1 MTFYDAVVVGAGHA
15 GIEAANILN
24 LLNIKT
30 LLISHSLEK
39 IGYPSCNP
47 SIGGIGKSHLVYELD
62 VLGGIM
68 PIISDKTG
76 IHFKLLNSSK
86 GPAVWSL
93 RAQID
98 TDRYTHLM
106 KQSLMDMK
114 NIELIE
120 DEVIDIIIDNNIVSG
135 LRLLSGNTIK
145 SKKIIIA
152 AGTFLNGEIFI
163 GHSTI
168 KGGRFYDPSSMILA
182 ENLKKMG
189 FRTERLKTG
198 TSPRVKKDSIDFS
211 NMQEQKGENN
221 TGSFSIIDEGNIH
234 NSAICYITRTNKET
248 HKIINDNIDSSALY
262 SGMITGTG
270 PKYCPSI
277 EDKITRFNN
286 RDSHTVFVE
295 PMGINND
302 AIYLNGI
309 STSLPEEKQYEFIRT
324 IQGLENVKFI
334 TPGYA
339 IEYDYF
345 THGQLKHTLET
356 LKIDGLFFAGQ
367 INGTSGYE
375 EAAAQGYVAGLN
387 AGLSLLNR
395 EPIIFDR
402 YSSYIGVLI
411 DDIIRKDIKEPYRL
425 FTSRAENRLALRQDN
440 AFKRLENIASSIPA
454 LLPQTVYYKK
464 IHIQV
469 NKIEDTIFNKKG
481 KLTNNMI
488 KFKNPA
494 VPFDEF
500 QDELNEESR
509 RVALYLYSEIKYKGY
524 IERFER
530 LGRKIKKMENVS
542 IHNISEI
549 IKLHIISKE
558 AIDVLNKSDVKTIGD
573 LKGIIDPSDIEN
585 IILYLEKRK

>member
-1 MTFYDAVVVGAGHA
+1 MTAVDAVIVGAGHA

-68 PIISDKTG
+68 PIISDITG

-93 RAQID
+93 RSQID

-106 KQSLMDMK
+106 KQSLMNMK
-114 NIELIE
+114 NVELIE
-120 DEVIDIIIDNNIVSG
+120 DEVIDIFIDNNVISG
-135 LRLLSGNTIK
+135 VKLLSGNTIK
-145 SKKIIIA
+145 TKKVIIA
-152 AGTFLNGEIFI
+152 AGTFLNGEMFI

-168 KGGRFYDPSSMILA
+168 KGGRFYDPSSMVLA
-182 ENLKKMG
+182 ENLKKIG
-189 FRTERLKTG
+189 FKTERLKTG
-198 TSPRVKKDSIDFS
+198 TSPRVKKCSIDFS
-211 NMQEQKGENN
+211 KMQAQEGEDNI
-221 TGSFSIIDEGNIH
+221 GSFSIINEGNIS
-234 NSAICYITRTNKET
+234 NNTICYITRTNKKT
-248 HKIINDNIDSSALY
+248 HKIISDNIDSSALY
-262 SGMITGTG
+262 SGKITGIG

-286 RDSHTVFVE
+286 RDSHTVFIE
-295 PMGINND
+295 PMGINSD

-309 STSLPEEKQYEFIRT
+309 STSLPEDKQYEFIRT
-324 IQGLENVKFI
+324 IQGLENIEFL

-356 LKIDGLFFAGQ
+356 LKINGLFFAGQ

-387 AGLSLLNR
+387 AGLSLLDHK
-395 EPIIFDR
+395 PIVFDR

-440 AFKRLENIASSIPA
+440 AFKRLEHIASSIPA
-454 LLPQTVYYKK
+454 SFPQTVHYKK
-464 IHIQV
+464 IHRKTK
-469 NKIEDTIFNKKG
+469 KIEETIFNKRG
-481 KLTNNMI
+481 ELTNNMI

-494 VPFDEF
+494 IPFDEF
-500 QDELNEESR
+500 QKELNEDNR

-530 LGRKIKKMENVS
+530 LRKKINKMENVP

-549 IKLHIISKE
+549 LKLHIISKE
-558 AIDVLNKSDVKTIGD
+558 AIDILNRSDVKTIGE